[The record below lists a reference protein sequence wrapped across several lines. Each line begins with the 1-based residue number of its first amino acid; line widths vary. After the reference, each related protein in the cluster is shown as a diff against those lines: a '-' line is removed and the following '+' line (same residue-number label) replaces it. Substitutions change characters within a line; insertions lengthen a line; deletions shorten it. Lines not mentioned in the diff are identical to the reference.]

1 MDKHRLLVVE
11 DDDSIRTSWDV
22 IFSQRGWDVVTAGT
36 VAEGLSLL
44 DPAPDYLILD
54 LSLPDG
60 EGETILRRVREGN
73 LKTRVAVTSGDTD
86 PARLRVVRDL
96 KPDAV
101 FLKPINI
108 ADVWSEGEE
117 AKVG

>member
-1 MDKHRLLVVE
+1 LSKHRLLVVE

-22 IFSQRGWDVVTAGT
+22 IFSQRGWDVVTART

-60 EGETILRRVREGN
+60 AGETVLRKVREAN
-73 LKTRVAVTSGDTD
+73 LRTRVAVTSGDTN
-86 PARLRVVRDL
+86 PARLRSVRDL
-96 KPDAV
+96 KPEAL
-101 FLKPINI
+101 FLKPIDI
-108 ADVWSEGEE
+108 VDVWCEGEE
-117 AKVG
+117 ARAG

>member
-1 MDKHRLLVVE
+1 MRPLDKHRLLVVE

-44 DPAPDYLILD
+44 DPVPDYLILD

-60 EGETILRRVREGN
+60 DGEMILRKVREEN
-73 LKTRVAVTSGDTD
+73 LKTRVAVTSGDTN
-86 PARLRVVRDL
+86 PLRLRVVRVTRTL
-96 KPDAV
+96 SQCCGP
-101 FLKPINI
+101 
-108 ADVWSEGEE
+108 
-117 AKVG
+117 